1 MAKLQKKV
9 YICVKVVFC
18 VKIIWWNWLDYM
30 EEKTGRALKWFY
42 MIRNCVVPFFRQ
54 KLEGLLCIRQLYL
67 IWMEH
72 Y

>member
-42 MIRNCVVPFFRQ
+42 MIGNCVVPFLGKSWRDCYVS
-54 KLEGLLCIRQLYL
+54 GSYI
-67 IWMEH
+67 
-72 Y
+72 